1 MADSPKQAEVAQAMF
16 CYLAD
21 FIGATEVNKEWTNYI
36 NKKTK
41 IDEESINKFFLKK
54 YNSKTYESIINS
66 ALSSQIDTVGFK
78 LQDIR
83 KFFIL
88 QGTIGFDWFISS
100 LKIGQ
105 VVLQQVG
112 KITPKLSSTITPPG
126 WSNIFYVR
134 GDEEIMGN
142 ITECFNSANKQSSG
156 KLINNQSFGNL
167 NKWSPADIYFASKKG
182 KDVISELANNTETK
196 KNNLTF
202 AKLNTTIGILI
213 KNGDLLPLSLKKV
226 LGVPKLEKVNF
237 VRKKEEELIA
247 ETSLIGVEKFVP
259 QQLKIITKPKY
270 KLEYP
275 ASKRGEGTR
284 DIYLNIKSQNTKGYI
299 QFRHVP
305 AKTTSSGGQAQ
316 NAFKTILSYEG
327 ASAFGGSI
335 GSFYV
340 MVKVVSTV
348 DSNFAAK
355 IRTQFDNS
363 YKTFEAQS
371 NIYLKEIG
379 NKLVKSGI
387 SKNKTQ
393 FNEDMGALSGYI
405 IMNDLRKIISEYF
418 TIRGEKQNNVVR
430 AIFAYL
436 SARSTLSSPFV
447 IAKD

>member
-1 MADSPKQAEVAQAMF
+1 MADSPKEAEVAQAMF

-21 FIGATEVNKEWTNYI
+21 FIGATEVNKEWTDYI

-275 ASKRGEGTR
+275 VSKRGEGTR

-305 AKTTSSGGQAQ
+305 ASGGKAQ
-316 NAFKTILSYEG
+316 NAFKTILSYQG

-340 MVKVVSTV
+340 MAKVASTV
-348 DSNFAAK
+348 DTNFAAK

-363 YKTFEAQS
+363 YKTFISAS
-371 NIYLKEIG
+371 NVYLEKVG
-379 NKLVKSGI
+379 NKLYKD
-387 SKNKTQ
+387 NKKDQ

-418 TIRGEKQNNVVR
+418 SVRGEKQNNVVR

>member
-1 MADSPKQAEVAQAMF
+1 MADSPKEAEVAQAMF

-21 FIGATEVNKEWTNYI
+21 FIGAVEVNKEWADYI
-36 NKKTK
+36 NGK
-41 IDEESINKFFLKK
+41 ISIDDESINKFFAKK
-54 YNSKTYESIINS
+54 YNSKTYESIIDS
-66 ALSSQIDTVGFK
+66 ALGTQINTAGLNLK
-78 LQDIR
+78 IIR
-83 KFFIL
+83 KFFIS
-88 QGTIGFDWFISS
+88 QGTIGFDWFKSS

-112 KITPKLSSTITPPG
+112 KINTKLSSTITPAG

-134 GDEEIMGN
+134 GDNEIMGK
-142 ITECFNSANKQSSG
+142 ITECFNSANKQSAG

-167 NKWSPADIYFASKKG
+167 NKWSPADIYFASKKA
-182 KDVISELANNTETK
+182 KDAISELANNSETK

-202 AKLNTTIGILI
+202 SVLNTKVGNLI

-226 LGVPKLEKVNF
+226 VGVPKLEKVNF

-247 ETSLIGVEKFVP
+247 ETSLIGVEKFVS

-275 ASKRGEGTR
+275 VSKRGEGTR

-305 AKTTSSGGQAQ
+305 ASGGKAQ
-316 NAFKTILSYEG
+316 NAFKTILSYQG

-340 MVKVVSTV
+340 MAKVASTV
-348 DSNFAAK
+348 DTNFAAK

-363 YKTFEAQS
+363 YKTFISAS
-371 NIYLKEIG
+371 NVYLEKVG
-379 NKLVKSGI
+379 NKLYKD
-387 SKNKTQ
+387 NKKDQ

-418 TIRGEKQNNVVR
+418 SIRGEKQNNVVR